1 MNAIFFVKGKLV
13 LLFVA
18 VSALATVLVGTY
30 FTISTIQQNRQANV
44 QYAENLHAQF
54 DRELKL
60 QTQGLVS
67 SLNAIY
73 DEQKAGRLTE
83 DRAKQQAIAV
93 IKAVRFDGD
102 GYFFADDLNGVCV
115 AHATLG
121 SKVEGKNRLNDQ
133 DKNGVYYMQEIFK
146 AAKSDEGGG
155 YSNFSFPKPNES
167 EALPKRGFSM
177 IFKPYGWVIATG
189 AWVDHIDAMV
199 KEHEAQTAEGLYR
212 QIAVSVGI
220 LLLIELIIVFL
231 AFYLA
236 KSFTKPILAAA
247 EHIEHLA
254 TGDFSDRADSLF
266 GSRRDEFGKMEHAFK
281 DLSANMRKLLQTI
294 NDCAKEVTDGVK
306 KLDAST
312 TKSAEISGQVA
323 QSILE
328 VAAVTHTQL
337 DSMESVSNVI
347 EQLSAGMQEVSANAT
362 ESAEHA
368 EKVSLSAASG
378 TQAIEKSIGQM
389 QHIERTVK
397 NSAAVIDK
405 LGERSQAIG
414 EIVDTISGIAG
425 QTNLL
430 ALNAAI
436 EAARAGEQGRGFA
449 VVAEEVRKL
458 AEQSQAA
465 TEKIAGLIGEIQQDT
480 EQAVVTMNE
489 GTKEVELGATV
500 VDAAGTSFKEI
511 VGLVGHVADQ
521 SKTIASTIQ
530 EMAGHTEKIVVSVK
544 DISGMN
550 QEVVKETETVSS
562 STEGQME
569 SAEKISQ
576 ASEDLLALAQ
586 HLEEEVKKF
595 KM

>member
-1 MNAIFFVKGKLV
+1 MNAIFSVKGKLV

-30 FTISTIQQNRQANV
+30 FTISTIQQNRQENV

-121 SKVEGKNRLNDQ
+121 AKVEGKNRLNDQ

-199 KEHEAQTAEGLYR
+199 KEHEAQAAEGLYR

-236 KSFTKPILAAA
+236 KSFTKPILSAA

-294 NDCAKEVTDGVK
+294 NDCAKNVTDGVK

-337 DSMESVSNVI
+337 DSMESVSTVI

-368 EKVSLSAASG
+368 EKVSLSAANG

-465 TEKIAGLIGEIQQDT
+465 TEKIAGLIGQIQQDT
-480 EQAVVTMNE
+480 AQAVVTMNE
-489 GTKEVELGATV
+489 GTKEVELGATI
-500 VDAAGTSFKEI
+500 VDAAGVSFQEI

-530 EMAGHTEKIVVSVK
+530 EMAGHTEKIVISVK

-550 QEVVKETETVSS
+550 QEVVRETETVSS

-576 ASEDLLALAQ
+576 ASEDLLAMAQ
-586 HLEEEVKKF
+586 HLEQEVKKF

>member
-1 MNAIFFVKGKLV
+1 MNAIFSVKGKLV